1 MRRPAAILLLLAW
14 ASACLPAAVP
24 VLRVGQMTLHR
35 CETTAPWCAV
45 LERPLDPTG
54 TVQGTI
60 PIYFEYFPHTAA
72 GPASG
77 TLIATEGGPGFPATE
92 SRVEY
97 LALLQPL
104 RAHHD
109 VVIMDNRGTGRSGAI
124 DCIALQ
130 NAPSLTEANVAACG
144 RSLGSA
150 APLYSTVLAT
160 DDLAAVL
167 DALSIQR
174 IGLYGDSYG
183 TYFAQVFAL
192 RHPDRLHSLVL
203 DGAYPLSGGPD
214 YSWYPQYAPAM
225 RAKFNLAC
233 ARDPACKKIPGSSL
247 DHIGPTL
254 ARLRAKPFAAS
265 VRYSDGPTVKV
276 AANAT
281 SLAIVMFGS
290 SPAYATVRELDA
302 AARAFSAGD
311 RAPLLR
317 LMAETLSSVDSRDPT
332 HSPLQFSA
340 GLAAAVSCQ
349 DPRQIVDMTLSPETR
364 ALARDRAIRQRKVE
378 VPDTYAPFTI
388 DEYRQMPLDYA
399 FIDECV
405 LWPAPLP
412 GAPSPPLVSGEPP
425 YPDIP
430 VLVVS
435 GELDNMTSVADGAA
449 AAARFPNAHHVVV
462 SNSFHVNALPHAR
475 SECGATLV
483 RRFFENLA
491 TGDESCATTV
501 PPVRL
506 VSRFARHVAEL
517 DPARALPGNTGD
529 DYELRAVTAALLTS
543 EDVIVRANANGAGKG
558 IGLRGGS
565 FVVTADSMGYH
576 LQLHNVLWTEDLSIS
591 GHIDSIGRGGIVDAV
606 LDLHTSGGTSGELK
620 LHWTE
625 DGSEALASAEGELGG
640 RKVVAAGTPP

>member
-1 MRRPAAILLLLAW
+1 VRRPAVILLLLAW

-45 LERPLDPTG
+45 LVRPLDPTG
-54 TVQGTI
+54 TVRGTI

-77 TLIATEGGPGFPATE
+77 TLVATEGGPGFPATE
-92 SRVEY
+92 SRDEY
-97 LALLQPL
+97 LTLLQPL
-104 RAHHD
+104 RTHHD

-124 DCIALQ
+124 DCKALQ
-130 NAPSLTEANVAACG
+130 DAPALTEANIGACG
-144 RSLGSA
+144 RSLGST
-150 APLYSTVLAT
+150 APLYSTTLAT
-160 DDLAAVL
+160 DDLAAIL
-167 DALSIQR
+167 DALSIGR

-192 RHPDRLHSLVL
+192 RHPDRLRSLVL
-203 DGAYPLSGGPD
+203 DGAYPLSGAPD
-214 YSWYPQYAPAM
+214 YSWYPNYAPAM

-233 ARDPACKKIPGSSL
+233 VRDPACKTIPGNSL
-247 DHIGPTL
+247 DHISPTL
-254 ARLRAKPFAAS
+254 ALLRAKPFTAS
-265 VRYSDGPTVKV
+265 VRYSDGPSLKV

-302 AARAFSAGD
+302 AARAFSAD
-311 RAPLLR
+311 DHSPLLR

-332 HSPLQFSA
+332 HSPLQYSA

-349 DPRQIVDMTLSPETR
+349 DPRQIVDMTLRPENR
-364 ALARDRAIRQRKVE
+364 ALARDRAIRQRKDE
-378 VPDTYAPFTI
+378 APDTYAPFTI

-399 FIDECV
+399 FIDECT
-405 LWPAPLP
+405 LWPAPLL
-412 GAPSPPLVSGEPP
+412 GAPSPPLVSGNPP

-430 VLVVS
+430 VLVLS

-449 AAARFPNAHHVVV
+449 AAARFPNAHHVVI

-475 SECGATLV
+475 SECGAALV
-483 RRFFENLA
+483 RRFLENLA
-491 TGDESCATTV
+491 TGDESCATAV

-517 DPARALPGNTGD
+517 DPARALAGNTGN
-529 DYELRAVTAALLTS
+529 DYELREVTAALLTS
-543 EDVIVRANANGAGKG
+543 EDVIVRANANGAGKE

-565 FVVTADSMGYH
+565 FVVEADSKGYH
-576 LQLHNVLWTEDLSIS
+576 LQLHNVRWTQDLSVS
-591 GHIDSIGRGGIVDAV
+591 GHIDSVGHCGIVNAA
-606 LDLHTSGGTSGELK
+606 LDLHAAGGTSGK
-620 LHWTE
+620 LQLQWPE
-625 DGSEALASAEGELGG
+625 DGSDALASVQGELGG
-640 RKVVAAGTPP
+640 HKVVAAAALP

>member
-1 MRRPAAILLLLAW
+1 VRRPAVILLLLAW

-45 LERPLDPTG
+45 LVRPLDPTG
-54 TVQGTI
+54 TVRGTI

-77 TLIATEGGPGFPATE
+77 TLDATEGGPGFPATE
-92 SRVEY
+92 SRDEY
-97 LALLQPL
+97 LTLLQPL
-104 RAHHD
+104 RTHHD

-124 DCIALQ
+124 DCKALQ
-130 NAPSLTEANVAACG
+130 DAPALTEANIGACG
-144 RSLGSA
+144 RSLGST
-150 APLYSTVLAT
+150 APLYSTTLAT
-160 DDLAAVL
+160 DDLAAIL
-167 DALSIQR
+167 DALSIGR

-192 RHPDRLHSLVL
+192 RHPDRLRSLVL
-203 DGAYPLSGGPD
+203 DGAYPLSGPPD
-214 YSWYPQYAPAM
+214 YSWYPNYAPAM

-233 ARDPACKKIPGSSL
+233 ARDPACKTIPGNSL
-247 DHIGPTL
+247 DHITPTL
-254 ARLRAKPFAAS
+254 ALLRAKPFTAS
-265 VRYSDGPTVKV
+265 VRYGDGPSMKV

-302 AARAFSAGD
+302 AARAFSAD
-311 RAPLLR
+311 DHSPLLR

-332 HSPLQFSA
+332 HSPLQYSA

-349 DPRQIVDMTLSPETR
+349 DPRQIADMTLRPENR
-364 ALARDRAIRQRKVE
+364 ALARDRAIRQRKDAA
-378 VPDTYAPFTI
+378 PDTYAPFTI

-399 FIDECV
+399 FIDECT

-412 GAPSPPLVSGEPP
+412 GAAPPPLVSGNPP

-430 VLVVS
+430 VLVLS

-449 AAARFPNAHHVVV
+449 AAARFPNARHVVV

-475 SECGATLV
+475 SECGAALV
-483 RRFFENLA
+483 RRFLENLA
-491 TGDESCATTV
+491 TGDESCATAV

-517 DPARALPGNTGD
+517 DPARALAGNTGN
-529 DYELRAVTAALLTS
+529 DYELREVAAALLTS

-565 FVVTADSMGYH
+565 FVVEADSKGYH
-576 LQLHNVLWTEDLSIS
+576 LQLHNVRWTQDLSVS
-591 GHIDSIGRGGIVDAV
+591 GHIDSVGHGGIVNAA
-606 LDLHTSGGTSGELK
+606 LDLHAAEGASGK
-620 LHWTE
+620 LQLQWPE
-625 DGSEALASAEGELGG
+625 DGSDALASAQGELGG
-640 RKVVAAGTPP
+640 HKVVAAAALP